1 MCTDAA
7 PRGTIV
13 LGWAVC
19 LLTCPHDRLIKV
31 CKIMVAACKSSRAAT
46 ASLTQKTARPSRL
59 PRNIETSSGS
69 ISAPA
74 SACARTL
81 AIDTSSVRPSYT
93 SPPQKKEETVDICD
107 WNTICKLLLPMMHEN
122 SQVAS
127 VAGVAAFQAIQA
139 WHLGRAGQESWDIE
153 LWRILGVSWCLVV
166 WQVFSLSTHWGLENE
181 ARVHS
186 HHPAFAMLWCP
197 AAGEMA
203 SWQPTPYAKG
213 TELGP
218 LPHQHHLCR

>member
-1 MCTDAA
+1 MRQLPFCNQRWMCTDAA

-13 LGWAVC
+13 LGWTVW

-93 SPPQKKEETVDICD
+93 SPQKKRR
-107 WNTICKLLLPMMHEN
+107 N
-122 SQVAS
+122 SRHLRLKYNLQV
-127 VAGVAAFQAIQA
+127 VAAHDA
-139 WHLGRAGQESWDIE
+139 
-153 LWRILGVSWCLVV
+153 
-166 WQVFSLSTHWGLENE
+166 
-181 ARVHS
+181 
-186 HHPAFAMLWCP
+186 
-197 AAGEMA
+197 
-203 SWQPTPYAKG
+203 
-213 TELGP
+213 
-218 LPHQHHLCR
+218 